1 MDTKKLRQKILD
13 LAIHGKLVPQDPN
26 DEPASVLLERIRKEK
41 EQLIK
46 EGKIKAPKKSKSA
59 GDTSHYPKEGLFA
72 VPKGWAWTSLGDIAV
87 DMADG
92 PFGSNLKREHYTQN
106 REVRIIQLSNIG
118 EKGWREENTKYTTF
132 THARVI
138 ERSIVNPGD
147 LVIAKMMP
155 AGRAIICPDSERAY
169 VLSSD
174 AVKYVPSKEIFNRY
188 LLYAINSSVVL
199 NQIHAEVQGVTRA
212 RTSIEKLRGYLIPI
226 PPKKEQYRIVQSIEY
241 WLRLH
246 NIIEHDKGVINGYI
260 ERVKSRI
267 LELAIRGKLV
277 PQDPSDEP
285 AIELLKRIN
294 PSFTPSHNLHYE
306 GDLPNGWQAVNLGQ
320 VVDIVSG
327 TSYPK
332 SDIVSSGEGIR
343 ILRGG
348 NIQNGRILL
357 FDDDV
362 YVQRYLANERNA
374 LRYGDIVIVASTGSH
389 ELIGKAA
396 QVDTS
401 YSNTQI
407 GAFLRI
413 IRPKVFELADYLSI
427 IFQSGYY
434 KNHIRDVAKGT
445 NINNIKS
452 AYLTDFIVPIPPLE
466 EQRRIL
472 QRINALFVI
481 VDQITDSIN
490 DTKQVLDGLDNS

>member
-1 MDTKKLRQKILD
+1 MVMECKVTARKSHYPKEGPWELPEGWAWCRLDELGEVITGTTPSKGDTSNYGNDYPFYKPTDLENGINTTLAGDNLSAEGYEKARKLPINSVLVTCIGATIGKTGLIRRAGSCNQQINAVIPLPFVVPEYLYYCCVSGYGQDAIISNASATTLPILNKSRFSELLFPLPPIQEQQRILEAINHYMAIIEGVDDKRIKLIKLSDASKTKILD
-13 LAIHGKLVPQDPN
+13 LAIHGKLVPQD
-26 DEPASVLLERIRKEK
+26 
-41 EQLIK
+41 
-46 EGKIKAPKKSKSA
+46 
-59 GDTSHYPKEGLFA
+59 H
-72 VPKGWAWTSLGDIAV
+72 
-87 DMADG
+87 
-92 PFGSNLKREHYTQN
+92 
-106 REVRIIQLSNIG
+106 
-118 EKGWREENTKYTTF
+118 
-132 THARVI
+132 
-138 ERSIVNPGD
+138 
-147 LVIAKMMP
+147 
-155 AGRAIICPDSERAY
+155 
-169 VLSSD
+169 
-174 AVKYVPSKEIFNRY
+174 
-188 LLYAINSSVVL
+188 
-199 NQIHAEVQGVTRA
+199 
-212 RTSIEKLRGYLIPI
+212 
-226 PPKKEQYRIVQSIEY
+226 
-241 WLRLH
+241 
-246 NIIEHDKGVINGYI
+246 
-260 ERVKSRI
+260 
-267 LELAIRGKLV
+267 
-277 PQDPSDEP
+277 SDEP

-294 PSFTPSHNLHYE
+294 PNFKPSDNLHYE

>member
-1 MDTKKLRQKILD
+1 MPEGWVWSTLGEFFNLQAGKFVPAEDIHEESARYPYRCFGGNGIRGYVSAPNRTGDFPIIGRQGALCGNINYASGEFYATEHAVVVESFGGTDT
-13 LAIHGKLVPQDPN
+13 
-26 DEPASVLLERIRKEK
+26 
-41 EQLIK
+41 
-46 EGKIKAPKKSKSA
+46 
-59 GDTSHYPKEGLFA
+59 T
-72 VPKGWAWTSLGDIAV
+72 WA
-87 DMADG
+87 
-92 PFGSNLKREHYTQN
+92 
-106 REVRIIQLSNIG
+106 
-118 EKGWREENTKYTTF
+118 
-132 THARVI
+132 
-138 ERSIVNPGD
+138 
-147 LVIAKMMP
+147 
-155 AGRAIICPDSERAY
+155 
-169 VLSSD
+169 
-174 AVKYVPSKEIFNRY
+174 RY
-188 LLYAINSSVVL
+188 LLEQLNL
-199 NQIHAEVQGVTRA
+199 NQYATATAQPGLSVKTINEVVIPVPPIAEQHRVSNA
-212 RTSIEKLRGYLIPI
+212 LSLYL
-226 PPKKEQYRIVQSIEY
+226 
-241 WLRLH
+241 
-246 NIIEHDKGVINGYI
+246 NIISDLHDSEESIRSEV
-260 ERVKSRI
+260 ERAKSRI
-267 LELAIRGKLV
+267 LDLTIHGKLV

-285 AIELLKRIN
+285 AIELLKRIKPDFK
-294 PSFTPSHNLHYE
+294 PSDNLHYE

-362 YVQRYLANERNA
+362 YVQRYLANDRNA
-374 LRYGDIVIVASTGSH
+374 LRCGDIVIVASTGSH

-472 QRINALFVI
+472 QRINALLVI
-481 VDQITDSIN
+481 VEQITDSIN

>member
-1 MDTKKLRQKILD
+1 MSTVMEIFQINPKNHEDDSTEAGFVPMASISDGFEDKYSYEVKPWKSIKSGFTHFRNGDIAVAKISPCLENRKSFVVRGLPQEIGAGTTELFILRSGQIIPEYGLLFFKSEFFISNCVGTFNGVVGQQRVARTIIEEMPFPIPPIGEQKRIIQRVGSIFRMVSEVENSQTALKDSIEKSKARILD
-13 LAIHGKLVPQDPN
+13 MAIHGKLVPQD
-26 DEPASVLLERIRKEK
+26 
-41 EQLIK
+41 
-46 EGKIKAPKKSKSA
+46 
-59 GDTSHYPKEGLFA
+59 H
-72 VPKGWAWTSLGDIAV
+72 
-87 DMADG
+87 
-92 PFGSNLKREHYTQN
+92 
-106 REVRIIQLSNIG
+106 
-118 EKGWREENTKYTTF
+118 
-132 THARVI
+132 
-138 ERSIVNPGD
+138 
-147 LVIAKMMP
+147 
-155 AGRAIICPDSERAY
+155 
-169 VLSSD
+169 
-174 AVKYVPSKEIFNRY
+174 
-188 LLYAINSSVVL
+188 
-199 NQIHAEVQGVTRA
+199 
-212 RTSIEKLRGYLIPI
+212 
-226 PPKKEQYRIVQSIEY
+226 
-241 WLRLH
+241 
-246 NIIEHDKGVINGYI
+246 
-260 ERVKSRI
+260 
-267 LELAIRGKLV
+267 
-277 PQDPSDEP
+277 SDEP

-294 PSFTPSHNLHYE
+294 PNFKPSDNLHYE